1 MTRKFSL
8 AIRFLSFFLVA
19 GFVFWP
25 YAAHTQQAQQTSS
38 VSSSTS
44 SALREERIKV
54 FDQVWRLIFDNYYD
68 KNFRGIDWRQQ
79 RDVFRPMAESA
90 ANNDEFY
97 RVIRQMIG
105 KLGDAHTRVYSPDD
119 GFDRYRPSG
128 LSVGLIVRQIEGK
141 PVVTWVEPGSEAAK
155 QGIRQGFIVVEVDGE
170 TVERSLQRLKT
181 EIGESSTSTASELQS
196 YDRLFYGPRNTSVKA
211 AFVDDDGKRK
221 SVELVRRYT
230 EFQRR
235 VITRQLPYNVGY
247 IELTGFGPEIERDF
261 DQAMQQMHGTQG
273 LIIDLRNNGG
283 GFVTTV
289 AQIASYFFQEET
301 DLGEFITRFGRSTRR
316 RTQKL
321 RTVYREPVV
330 VLVSS
335 RSASGAEIFAASMQ
349 ERKRALVIGANSS
362 TCGCLLGV
370 SRTIKLFDGGKLN
383 ISDTDYRSAYGRRI
397 EGIGV
402 KPDKQIDVSIKDL
415 VASRDR
421 ALEVAVES
429 IGNSMAFGRFNAE
442 VNFKLFVP
450 NLKLRPTSRSQPYSQ
465 IQR

>member
-1 MTRKFSL
+1 M
-8 AIRFLSFFLVA
+8 
-19 GFVFWP
+19 
-25 YAAHTQQAQQTSS
+25 
-38 VSSSTS
+38 
-44 SALREERIKV
+44 
-54 FDQVWRLIFDNYYD
+54 
-68 KNFRGIDWRQQ
+68 
-79 RDVFRPMAESA
+79 
-90 ANNDEFY
+90 
-97 RVIRQMIG
+97 
-105 KLGDAHTRVYSPDD
+105 
-119 GFDRYRPSG
+119 
-128 LSVGLIVRQIEGK
+128 
-141 PVVTWVEPGSEAAK
+141 
-155 QGIRQGFIVVEVDGE
+155 
-170 TVERSLQRLKT
+170 KT

-211 AFVDDDGKRK
+211 AFVDEDGKRK
-221 SVELVRRYT
+221 SVELIRRYT

-289 AQIASYFFQEET
+289 AQIASYFFPEET

-442 VNFKLFVP
+442 MNFKLFVP
-450 NLKLRPTSRSQPYSQ
+450 NLKLRPTSRPQPYSQ